1 MMSRQIPQPAPRPRR
16 AWARALLLTLIK
28 PPLILATL
36 ILATP
41 AMARDS
47 LGIFNS
53 WAAFRDSGVP
63 RCYAI
68 AEPAP
73 NQPAPTRSDT
83 AYQPFAAIGTWPR
96 RGVHGALHLRLSHR
110 LAPGSPITL
119 SLAGGSGGGKHV
131 HLVGGGGDA
140 WPASPRD
147 DAAIAATLRSST
159 TLTVSAR
166 TTTGHNFA
174 DTYPLAGAATALDA
188 AAIGCAGLK

>member
-83 AYQPFAAIGTWPR
+83 AYQPFAAIGTWPKQ
-96 RGVHGALHLRLSHR
+96 GIHGALHLRLSHR
-110 LAPGSPITL
+110 VATTSAITL
-119 SLAGGSGGGKHV
+119 SINGPASRRLR
-131 HLVGGGGDA
+131 LVGGGGDA
-140 WPASPRD
+140 WPATPQD
-147 DAAIAATLRSST
+147 DAAISAALRSAASMSVT
-159 TLTVSAR
+159 AR
-166 TTTGHNFA
+166 DTTGRAFT
-174 DTYPLAGAATALDA
+174 DTYPLSGAATALDA
-188 AAIGCAGLK
+188 AAIGCAAFK